1 MLIGFLVHLMAKG
14 QSPTTHLRHT
24 IAHMINPFLEFQ
36 PSNTMKTYED
46 KSPWKSVIV
55 TSCVLI
61 AVSCGKHSLE
71 E

>member
-1 MLIGFLVHLMAKG
+1 MANP
-14 QSPTTHLRHT
+14 PTTHARQT
-24 IAHMINPFLEFQ
+24 IAHMIDPLAFQ
-36 PSNTMKTYED
+36 PSNTMKTYEG

-55 TSCVLI
+55 TACVVI